1 MGIILLETLIKVE
14 LNWVMATYN
23 DVSYL
28 FLSKTEV
35 GKVQLLIIDLD
46 LEVTLIDLNRLER
59 IDVY

>member
-1 MGIILLETLIKVE
+1 
-14 LNWVMATYN
+14 MATYN